1 MKRAVVIVVPLYA
14 PIIYILSAEHKPSR
28 QQFREF
34 YQSFLRRNPL
44 PVHDLWPV
52 GLPDRRARVNP
63 NHDLAAAAACQAT
76 PASTAALMTASQ
88 TTIFTMMMIISKVI
102 PFSFLLVL

>member
-52 GLPDRRARVNP
+52 GLADRPARVNP
-63 NHDLAAAAACQAT
+63 NHDLAAAACQAT